1 MNKKDESDAV
11 DPEDARPEGHYPRF
25 RSNPWHYVNDEL
37 ARTISL
43 GPGGDGEEGQD
54 WVLSYTPE
62 RRREED
68 REKVFVR
75 LTPRALQELYIETKD
90 LSQDARQAGHSAEC
104 DLCGECVDLERAVPN
119 KREEPVHKRCY
130 VDAYGGP
137 EWLKDY

>member
-1 MNKKDESDAV
+1 MTDDRGGV
-11 DPEDARPEGHYPRF
+11 DPEDARPDGHYPRF
-25 RSNPWHYVNDEL
+25 RSNPWHYVPDDL

-43 GPGGDGEEGQD
+43 GPGGDGEDGQD

-62 RRREED
+62 RRDKED

-75 LTPRALQELYIETKD
+75 LTPRALHELYVETKD
-90 LSQDARQAGHSAEC
+90 LSRDARQAGHGAEC
-104 DLCGECVDLERAVPN
+104 DLCGESVDLERAVPN

-137 EWLKDY
+137 AWMEDY

>member
-25 RSNPWHYVNDEL
+25 RSNTWHYVPDEL

-104 DLCGECVDLERAVPN
+104 DLSGWRTSGRRRSISGVKSTPTVAR
-119 KREEPVHKRCY
+119 RR
-130 VDAYGGP
+130 
-137 EWLKDY
+137 

>member
-25 RSNPWHYVNDEL
+25 RSNTWHYVPDEL

-75 LTPRALQELYIETKD
+75 LTPRALQELYVETKD

-104 DLCGECVDLERAVPN
+104 DLCGESVDLEKAVPN

-137 EWLKDY
+137 VWLKD

>member
-1 MNKKDESDAV
+1 MTEEPV
-11 DPEDARPEGHYPRF
+11 DPENPRPAGHYPRF
-25 RSNPWHYVNDEL
+25 RSNPWHYVPDDL

-43 GPGGDGEEGQD
+43 GPAGDGEPGQD

-75 LTPRALQELYIETKD
+75 LTPSALQELYVETKD

-104 DLCGECVDLERAVPN
+104 DLCGEQVPLEDALPN
-119 KREEPVHKRCY
+119 KREEPVHRRCY

-137 EWLKDY
+137 AWLE